1 MQYGVIAVKLIDNYG
16 RIIKDLRLSVTPRCN
31 LHCLY
36 CHPLGWEQS
45 EPPGTISVE
54 DTRHFLQA
62 MQMLGLES
70 VRFTGGEPLVR
81 KELPQMIA
89 VAKELGIQDIAITT
103 NGLLFARKAKEL
115 MNAGLKRINL
125 SMDAVT
131 PEVFKAM
138 TRGGQ
143 VEKVWDAIE
152 TAWALGL
159 HPVKINAVMIR
170 GMNDDEVIPLA
181 SLSLDKPLEVRFLEY
196 MHLDNSNPQLYLQ
209 RFIAGAETRARIE
222 AHFGPLEKVENDPTA
237 PARVYR
243 IRGAVG
249 TVGFI
254 NPVTE
259 AFCSKC
265 SRLRLTADKKLR
277 PCLLTD
283 LEMDIAWA
291 FEAPN
296 PVEALVDVI
305 LLATDRKPAFGNTL
319 PTLRERVMVGIGG

>member
-1 MQYGVIAVKLIDNYG
+1 VKLLDNYG

-45 EPPGTISVE
+45 EPPGTISVK
-54 DTRHFLQA
+54 DTRHFLRA
-62 MQMLGLES
+62 MQLLGLES

-89 VAKELGIQDIAITT
+89 VASELGIPDIAITT
-103 NGLLFARKAKEL
+103 NGLLFKRKAKEL
-115 MNAGLKRINL
+115 MSAGLKRINL

-131 PEVFKAM
+131 PEVFKRM

-143 VEKVWDAIE
+143 VEKVWEAIE
-152 TAWALGL
+152 TAWELGMQ
-159 HPVKINAVMIR
+159 PVKINAVMIR
-170 GMNDDEVIPLA
+170 GMNEQEVIPLA

-196 MHLDNSNPQLYLQ
+196 MHLDNSNPELYQQ
-209 RFIAGAETRARIE
+209 RFIAGAETKAKIE
-222 AHFGPLEKVENDPTA
+222 AHFGPLEKVDNDPTA
-237 PARVYR
+237 PARVYK
-243 IRGAVG
+243 IPGAVG
-249 TVGFI
+249 SIGFI
-254 NPVTE
+254 NPVAE
-259 AFCSKC
+259 PFCSKC
-265 SRLRLTADKKLR
+265 SRLRLTSDKKIR

-291 FEAPN
+291 FEAEN
-296 PVEALVDVI
+296 PVEALVDAI

>member
-1 MQYGVIAVKLIDNYG
+1 MRLTDRYG

-31 LHCLY
+31 LRCLY
-36 CHPLGWEQS
+36 CQPLGYEQA
-45 EPPGTISVE
+45 EPPGVITVE
-54 DTRHFLQA
+54 ETRLFLQA
-62 MQMLGLES
+62 MQQLGLES

-89 VAKELGIQDIAITT
+89 AAAELGIPDIAITT

-115 MNAGLKRINL
+115 AAAGLKRINL

-131 PEVFKAM
+131 PEVFRSM

-143 VEKVWDAIE
+143 VEKVWEAIE
-152 TAWALGL
+152 AAWALGIR
-159 HPVKINAVMIR
+159 PVKINAVMIR
-170 GMNDDEVIPLA
+170 GMNEGEVIPLA
-181 SLSLDKPLEVRFLEY
+181 SLSLEHPLEVRFLEY
-196 MHLDNSNPQLYLQ
+196 MHLDNSEPGLYRS
-209 RFIAGAETRARIE
+209 RFIPGAETKARIE
-222 AHFGPLEKVENDPTA
+222 AHFGPLERVENDPSA

-243 IRGAVG
+243 IPGAAG

-259 AFCSKC
+259 PFCSNC
-265 SRLRLTADKKLR
+265 SRLRLTADKKIR
-277 PCLLTD
+277 PCLLTE

-296 PVEALVDVI
+296 PIEALIDAI
-305 LLATDRKPAFGNTL
+305 LVATNRKPAFGNTL

>member
-1 MQYGVIAVKLIDNYG
+1 MVKLTDKYG

-36 CHPLGWEQS
+36 CHPLDWEQS
-45 EPPGTISVE
+45 EPPGNISVE

-62 MQMLGLES
+62 MRLLGLES
-70 VRFTGGEPLVR
+70 VRFTGGEPLLR

-89 VAKELGIQDIAITT
+89 AASELGIRDIAITT
-103 NGLLFARKAKEL
+103 NGLLFKRKAKEL
-115 MNAGLKRINL
+115 KSAGLKRLNL

-131 PEVFKAM
+131 PEVFKRM

-143 VEKVWDAIE
+143 VEKVWEAIE
-152 TAWALGL
+152 TAWELGL
-159 HPVKINAVMIR
+159 GPVKINAVMIR
-170 GMNDDEVIPLA
+170 GMNEGEVIPLA

-196 MHLDNSNPQLYLQ
+196 MHLDNSSPELYRA
-209 RFIAGAETRARIE
+209 RFISGAETKAKIE
-222 AHFGPLEKVENDPTA
+222 AHFGPLEKVDNDPTA

-243 IRGAVG
+243 IPGAVG
-249 TVGFI
+249 RVGFI
-254 NPVTE
+254 NPVSQP
-259 AFCSKC
+259 FCANC
-265 SRLRLTADKKLR
+265 SRLRLTADKKIR

-296 PVEALVDVI
+296 PVEALVDAI
-305 LLATDRKPAFGNTL
+305 LLATNRKPAFGNTL

>member
-1 MQYGVIAVKLIDNYG
+1 MQHEVAKVKLTDRYG
-16 RIIKDLRLSVTPRCN
+16 RIIKDLRLSVTSRCN

-62 MQMLGLES
+62 MQLLGLES

-89 VAKELGIQDIAITT
+89 VASELGIHDIAITT
-103 NGLLFARKAKEL
+103 NGLLFKRKAKEL
-115 MNAGLKRINL
+115 VSAGLKRLNI

-131 PEVFKAM
+131 PEVFRAM
-138 TRGGQ
+138 TRGGL
-143 VEKVWDAIE
+143 VEKVWEAIE
-152 TAWALGL
+152 TAWELGL

-170 GMNDDEVIPLA
+170 GMNEEEIIPLA

-196 MHLDNSNPQLYLQ
+196 MHLDNSNPELYHA
-209 RFIAGAETRARIE
+209 RFIRGAEVKAKIE
-222 AHFGPLEKVENDPTA
+222 AHFGPLEKVDSDPTA
-237 PARVYR
+237 PARVYK
-243 IRGAVG
+243 IPGAVG
-249 TVGFI
+249 NVGFI

-259 AFCSKC
+259 PFCSKC
-265 SRLRLTADKKLR
+265 SRLRLTSDKKIR

-283 LEMDIAWA
+283 LELDIAWA
-291 FEAPN
+291 FKAPN
-296 PVEALVDVI
+296 PVEALVDAI
-305 LLATDRKPAFGNTL
+305 ILATDRKPAFGNTL

>member
-1 MQYGVIAVKLIDNYG
+1 VVKLTDKYG

-36 CHPLGWEQS
+36 CHPLDWEQS
-45 EPPGTISVE
+45 EPPGNISVE

-62 MQMLGLES
+62 MRLLGLES
-70 VRFTGGEPLVR
+70 VRFTGGEPLLR

-89 VAKELGIQDIAITT
+89 AASELGIRDIAITT
-103 NGLLFARKAKEL
+103 NGLLFKRKAKEL
-115 MNAGLKRINL
+115 KSAGLKRLNL

-131 PEVFKAM
+131 PEVFKRM

-143 VEKVWDAIE
+143 VEKVWEAIE
-152 TAWALGL
+152 TAWELGL
-159 HPVKINAVMIR
+159 GPVKINAVMIR
-170 GMNDDEVIPLA
+170 GMNEGEVIPLA

-196 MHLDNSNPQLYLQ
+196 MHLDNSSPELYRA
-209 RFIAGAETRARIE
+209 RFISGAETKAKIE
-222 AHFGPLEKVENDPTA
+222 AHFGPLEKVDNDPTA

-243 IRGAVG
+243 IPGAVG
-249 TVGFI
+249 RVGFI
-254 NPVTE
+254 NPVSQP
-259 AFCSKC
+259 FCANC
-265 SRLRLTADKKLR
+265 SRLRLTADKKIR

-296 PVEALVDVI
+296 PVEALVDAI
-305 LLATDRKPAFGNTL
+305 LLATNRKPAFGNTL